1 MEISKKEYIKHF
13 KGFIVLDCV
22 VRAQD
27 MFYFTLCEDY
37 TQWPSWDGG
46 EEPSESELK
55 KRVVVYISS
64 DPEGSRWSSAEL
76 TGVDILRAGVSYLP
90 DEKFVGVTADGGAVY
105 VVGGGVSELEAPLPD
120 WIDGG
125 FLRGGVTRCRTIDG
139 HVYMAGGGRS
149 VAMRRGR
156 NDWLALNKQIPFTY
170 EKDWER
176 AGFRDIDGF
185 GESDIYC
192 IGGMG
197 DVWNFNGS
205 VWTQIHFP
213 SNIHLFSVCCAGD
226 GQVYVSGIGGTTFK
240 GRGQKWKQIFKGE
253 MTIPFKRMVWF
264 ENKVW
269 CTSDYGLWT
278 IENDKLVEP
287 AEVTDE
293 IKVCSGYMST
303 KDDVLL
309 VAGPSGAAFKE
320 AGVWHKIF

>member
-1 MEISKKEYIKHF
+1 MEISKQEYIEYF

-22 VRAQD
+22 VRSKD
-27 MFYFTLCEDY
+27 LFYFTLCEDY
-37 TQWPSWDGG
+37 TQWSSWTGG
-46 EEPSESELK
+46 EAPTEDQLA
-55 KRVVVYISS
+55 KRVVVFMRDEPKGERWDS
-64 DPEGSRWSSAEL
+64 EGFK
-76 TGVDILRAGVSYLP
+76 GMHIFNAGVSYLP
-90 DEKFVGVTADGGAVY
+90 EEKFVGVTFDGGAVY
-105 VVGGGVSELEAPLPD
+105 VLGGGVDELEQPIPR

-125 FLRGGVTRCRTIDG
+125 FRRGAITRCRTIDG
-139 HVYMAGGGRS
+139 YLYVAGGGRT
-149 VAMRRGR
+149 VAMRKGR
-156 NDWLALNKQIPFTY
+156 NEWAAINRELPFIY

-176 AGFRDIDGF
+176 AGFNDIDGF
-185 GESDIYC
+185 GANDIYC
-192 IGGMG
+192 VGGKG
-197 DVWNFNGS
+197 DVWHFNGS
-205 VWTQIHFP
+205 VWVQIHFP
-213 SNIHLFSVCCAGD
+213 SNIHLYSVCCAGD
-226 GQVYVSGIGGTTFK
+226 GQVYISGYGGTTFK

-253 MTIPFKRMVWF
+253 MTIPFKRIVWF

-309 VAGPSGAAFKE
+309 VAGPSGAAYKE